1 MGLTVNT
8 NLSSINAQR
17 NVGVSSEQLAKS
29 LERLSS
35 GLRINRAADDAAGLS
50 IATKLSAQVRGLQ
63 QAARNA
69 NNAIS
74 LVQTAEGSLNT
85 STNILQRLRELAV
98 QAASDDNT
106 ASDRTALN
114 AEASQLVSELTR
126 TANTAE
132 FNGANLLD
140 GSYTGKVFQ
149 IGANSGQTISFDIGD
164 ARSKGLGKRAT
175 LTGDLQNGAFNGQSA
190 NVTAGQL
197 KVNDQN
203 VITDSAD
210 DAVSVLEFKGII
222 GSANVA
228 SGGFGGSGGETTGSA
243 FLVVGNGAT
252 TATILIGNYTS
263 SSAASNASAIQG
275 VITTVNTNLGLAS
288 VVGVKLRGTGA
299 TASSQVTFV
308 ATGGRDLSL
317 VGTAGTST
325 ASLSLVFGSEIATTS
340 SGFLGTS
347 AAASVTT
354 YNGQSSALAKG
365 AAINAVKNATN
376 VSATVETTELTGSA
390 AVAAGTITAG
400 QFFLNGID
408 IGAVTVQASDGNGA
422 LVSAINAKS
431 TDTGVSASTD
441 AAGKLVLKAKDGRNI
456 SVGGEQTAI
465 TAALGYTL
473 DNTNNVGRGKVTLNS
488 KDSFTIGGTT
498 PSRLGTDSAGSNLT
512 AQTVSVSSNN
522 KVSTL
527 DISTQS
533 GAANAI
539 LTIDAALDQIGS
551 TRASI
556 GAIQSRVQLTV
567 QTLNTASENLAAS
580 ESRIRDADYAFETA
594 RFTRAQILTQAGTAI
609 LAQANNTTQVALQL
623 LGR

>member
-17 NVGVSSEQLAKS
+17 NVGVSSDQLAKS

-376 VSATVETTELTGSA
+376 VSATVETTELTGSS

-400 QFFLNGID
+400 QFFINGID

>member
-17 NVGVSSEQLAKS
+17 NVGVSSDQLAKS